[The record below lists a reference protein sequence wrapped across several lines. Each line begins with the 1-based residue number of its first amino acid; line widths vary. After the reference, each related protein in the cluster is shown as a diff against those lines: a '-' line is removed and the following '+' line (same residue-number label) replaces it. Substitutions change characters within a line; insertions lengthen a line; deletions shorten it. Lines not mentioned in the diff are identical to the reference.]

1 MSNVR
6 VVEPD
11 LQCIY
16 DATQGVATQ
25 MSPVE
30 AVATGIKSGIKQS
43 TFFLEAD
50 QGIKTNS
57 E

>member
-6 VVEPD
+6 VIEPD

-16 DATQGVATQ
+16 DATQGVVTQ